1 MSGWLGPRPWARADR
16 PLTRGSLPVVAL
28 YVLIGAI
35 SAGLVRNPS
44 RVAEGAGVFPI
55 GVLMDQWAGAFVSLL
70 CVVSGSVYV

>member
-1 MSGWLGPRPWARADR
+1 
-16 PLTRGSLPVVAL
+16 VVTL
-28 YVLIGAI
+28 YVLMGAF
-35 SAGLVRNPS
+35 SAGVVRNPS

>member
-1 MSGWLGPRPWARADR
+1 M
-16 PLTRGSLPVVAL
+16 VIL
-28 YVLIGAI
+28 YVLMGAF

-44 RVAEGAGVFPI
+44 RVTEGAGVFPL